1 MDKSENSAKRPL
13 SNLIEGKDSSRLHIQ
28 DSTQVNSS
36 KTPTKPTEYFHQYF
50 SDSKQ
55 KGFPSSLVIT
65 DTDQGKTLILS
76 EKLRSPNKGEF
87 KFLSPEDPSLTNGN
101 YRFKLFSNKDIL
113 TQAIDS
119 FKAGRQ
125 FSSHQLDKVFVAVD
139 RGLDKA
145 IQWVGSK
152 KNEVSKNQF
161 KDSEIPYAELENI
174 GIKKESLSQEDIQ
187 ALRNGGYT
195 ALKTIDLKSEK
206 ANIKNTPDF
215 KINLERSETGAVR
228 ARLTF
233 KKDYPDLEK
242 DAIGAQLSGE
252 ELRELARDGKL
263 EKTVNFSDGKGG
275 SIPNKIMLDKDT
287 NRIIRKS
294 LQEYNLESVL
304 QIKETYGIKLSPQ
317 EEKSLNEGKP
327 VKVNGI
333 NVPGLKGA
341 YRGELDLSP
350 LTGSAELKIA
360 GPDRARKQQK
370 EFTLER

>member
-1 MDKSENSAKRPL
+1 MDESKNSAKRPL
-13 SNLIEGKDSSRLHIQ
+13 SDRIEGKDSSKQHTQ
-28 DSTQVNSS
+28 DSTQVNNG
-36 KTPTKPTEYFHQYF
+36 KDPIKPPEYFHQYF

-55 KGFPSSLVIT
+55 KGFPPSLVIT
-65 DTDQGKTLILS
+65 DTDHGKTLILS

-113 TQAIDS
+113 TRAIDS

-125 FSSHQLDKVFVAVD
+125 FSSHQLDKLFIVVD

-145 IQWVGSK
+145 IQWVDAK
-152 KNEVSKNQF
+152 KNEISKCQF
-161 KDSEIPYAELENI
+161 EDSEIPYAELENI
-174 GIKKESLSQEDIQ
+174 GIEKESLSQKDIQ

-195 ALKTIDLKSEK
+195 ALKTVDLKSEK
-206 ANIKNTPDF
+206 AIIKNTPDF
-215 KINLERSETGAVR
+215 KINLERSETGTVR

-233 KKDYPDLEK
+233 KKEYTDLEK
-242 DAIGAQLSGE
+242 DAIGAQLSRE
-252 ELRELARDGKL
+252 ELSELARNGKL

-275 SIPNKIMLDKDT
+275 SIPNKIILDKET
-287 NRIIRKS
+287 NRIVRKS
-294 LQEYNLESVL
+294 MQEYNLESIL

-327 VKVNGI
+327 VMVNEI
-333 NVPGLKGA
+333 HVPGLKGP
-341 YRGELDLSP
+341 YRGELDLNP

-360 GPDRARKQQK
+360 GPDRVRKQQK